1 MDKQQFC
8 AALRA
13 RLAGLPEADI
23 TSSIEYYCEMIDDRI
38 EDGVPET
45 VAVAAVGSVDEIAE
59 QILMDTPMTKLVK
72 ARMKPKRAL
81 KAWEIVLIAVGS
93 PVWLPILIA
102 IAAVVLSVY
111 ITLWAI
117 IVSLY
122 AVVLSVAVAAI
133 ACLIGGFVLQPLSL
147 PGILLGIGAAFVW
160 QAWRYSCSWAAL
172 LLPNASLNSGSC
184 SGRPSRV
191 VLSEREENQNEIW
204 IEDCDRCCSLPY
216 RCRPDPW
223 RHRAAFGRL
232 SFRRPADR
240 IRFKDDHAEG
250 AHAQDVSLDGAVPG
264 DRRAQR
270 LRGRRAQ
277 THE

>member
-147 PGILLGIGAAFVW
+147 PGILLGIGAAFVCAGLALFMFLGCTALAKCIVKLGKLLW
-160 QAWRYSCSWAAL
+160 QAIKSCFI
-172 LLPNASLNSGSC
+172 G
-184 SGRPSRV
+184 
-191 VLSEREENQNEIW
+191 
-204 IEDCDRCCSLPY
+204 
-216 RCRPDPW
+216 
-223 RHRAAFGRL
+223 
-232 SFRRPADR
+232 
-240 IRFKDDHAEG
+240 K
-250 AHAQDVSLDGAVPG
+250 
-264 DRRAQR
+264 
-270 LRGRRAQ
+270 RGKL
-277 THE
+277 E